1 MFQALWL
8 FSHHF
13 YPPRGWGLGNSTSL
27 PLLSLIP
34 GAVLRFADA
43 EQRSWFDPAL
53 WQDVSPAGG
62 QEPAGRIFSV
72 DEERVPCQ
80 YDDVIFQ
87 PQTSFRVNLDS
98 SQQVI
103 HLRSISLMG
112 QVTRSWGEPPQHL
125 LTASPGRCSTRQ
137 RMIRGFGEFFSP
149 LCHQGAASGPG
160 TCLPPLCSGPPGTP
174 ASHPPPGC
182 APQAD
187 SCLPA
192 LAPCR
197 SLIDWGDN
205 YRNARSLLRFG
216 PGRCQSLSLALG
228 GAEDHSLCG
237 STQALPPEVGDAVDI
252 SQVIYYFCCCAAW
265 DQPFQGRASGNPQG
279 ASARAPME
287 LICGVW
293 GMLRW
298 VLE

>member
-1 MFQALWL
+1 MWL

-137 RMIRGFGEFFSP
+137 RMIRGFGDFFLPTVPPRGCLWPRHVSATAVLRAP
-149 LCHQGAASGPG
+149 RDAR
-160 TCLPPLCSGPPGTP
+160 LPP
-174 ASHPPPGC
+174 
-182 APQAD
+182 
-187 SCLPA
+187 
-192 LAPCR
+192 
-197 SLIDWGDN
+197 
-205 YRNARSLLRFG
+205 
-216 PGRCQSLSLALG
+216 
-228 GAEDHSLCG
+228 
-237 STQALPPEVGDAVDI
+237 
-252 SQVIYYFCCCAAW
+252 AAW
-265 DQPFQGRASGNPQG
+265 MCPAG
-279 ASARAPME
+279 
-287 LICGVW
+287 
-293 GMLRW
+293 
-298 VLE
+298 